1 MLLPNAT
8 LSHGVYEPPSRQGWP
23 VVPMLEGE
31 GHGRPVVRNAP
42 GILFQ
47 ASPCQTL
54 GVMNRKS
61 LPSCDQSNFGQLVK
75 ILQGFF
81 QEDLLLY
88 FGVRRALFA
97 TASATAVLKCQGL
110 QGLAPFKPGR
120 ISSKAE

>member
-1 MLLPNAT
+1 
-8 LSHGVYEPPSRQGWP
+8 
-23 VVPMLEGE
+23 MLEGE
-31 GHGRPVVRNAP
+31 GHGRPVVRNAR

-47 ASPCQTL
+47 ASPCQTV

-61 LPSCDQSNFGQLVK
+61 LPFGDQSNFGQLVN

-97 TASATAVLKCQGL
+97 TATATATATAMLMRQGL
-110 QGLAPFKPGR
+110 RGLAPFKPGR
-120 ISSKAE
+120 ISSEAE

>member
-1 MLLPNAT
+1 MD
-8 LSHGVYEPPSRQGWP
+8 
-23 VVPMLEGE
+23 
-31 GHGRPVVRNAP
+31 
-42 GILFQ
+42 
-47 ASPCQTL
+47 
-54 GVMNRKS
+54 RKS

-97 TASATAVLKCQGL
+97 TATATAVLKCQGL

>member
-1 MLLPNAT
+1 MD
-8 LSHGVYEPPSRQGWP
+8 
-23 VVPMLEGE
+23 
-31 GHGRPVVRNAP
+31 
-42 GILFQ
+42 
-47 ASPCQTL
+47 
-54 GVMNRKS
+54 RKS

-97 TASATAVLKCQGL
+97 TATATATATAVLKCQGL